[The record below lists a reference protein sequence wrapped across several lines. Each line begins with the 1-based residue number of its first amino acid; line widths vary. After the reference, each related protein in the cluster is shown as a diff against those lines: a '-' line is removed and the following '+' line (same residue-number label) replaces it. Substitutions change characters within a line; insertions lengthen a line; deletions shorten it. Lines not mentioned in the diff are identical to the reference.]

1 MVLKIFKYFIQ
12 FIIVLSLFMTFKII
26 GPRNASFMGSSLAK
40 IFGPLLRSKR
50 IIEKN
55 LKICFKKIDQKEIKR
70 ISLGMWDNIGRTFSE
85 YVFLNNFQKKNN
97 YLIRLHGTE
106 YLNEIK
112 NSNKPVVFVSGH
124 FANFELMAMKL
135 NSYGIRLAAMY
146 RPLNNIFLN
155 PIMEYLRLKYV
166 CPIMIKKGRS
176 NIRELLNKIKN
187 GYSIALMVDQR
198 TSEGKKVEFFNYPA
212 LTTTIPAQISLKYNY
227 KVVPLYIER
236 LSDSNFEV
244 TIYKPIEFKKS
255 GNHEKDTYYLTLEIN
270 KQIEKM
276 ILKKPEHW
284 LWLHNR
290 WKILKYVGSTLELN
304 LSEKSH

>member
-1 MVLKIFKYFIQ
+1 MKIFKYFIQ
-12 FIIVLSLFMTFKII
+12 FTIVLSLFMTFKII

-55 LKICFKKIDQKEIKR
+55 LKICFKNVDQKEIKR

-106 YLNEIK
+106 YLDEIK

-124 FANFELMAMKL
+124 FSNFELLGTKL
-135 NSYGIRLAAMY
+135 NRYGIRFCAIY

-155 PIMEYLRLKYV
+155 PFMEYLRLKYV

-227 KVVPLYIER
+227 KIVPLRMER
-236 LSDSNFEV
+236 LSYNNFEM
-244 TIYKPIEFKKS
+244 TIYKPFEYKKS
-255 GNHEKDTYYLTLEIN
+255 DNYEKDTHNLTLQVN
-270 KQIEKM
+270 KQLEKM
-276 ILKKPEHW
+276 ILKRPEQW
-284 LWLHNR
+284 LWSHNR
-290 WKILKYVGSTLELN
+290 WK
-304 LSEKSH
+304 

>member
-1 MVLKIFKYFIQ
+1 MKIFKYFIQ
-12 FIIVLSLFMTFKII
+12 FTVVLSLFATFRII
-26 GPRNASFMGSSLAK
+26 GLQSASFMGSCLAK
-40 IFGPLLRSKR
+40 ILGPLFRSKR

-85 YVFLNNFQKKNN
+85 YVFLKNFQKNHNN
-97 YLIRLHGTE
+97 LIKLSGTE
-106 YLNEIK
+106 YLDEIK

-124 FANFELMAMKL
+124 FSNFELLGTKL
-135 NSYGIRLAAMY
+135 NQYGIRFCAIY

-227 KVVPLYIER
+227 KIVPLRMER
-236 LSDSNFEV
+236 LSYNNFEMTV
-244 TIYKPIEFKKS
+244 YKPFEYKKTD
-255 GNHEKDTYYLTLEIN
+255 NYEKDSYNLTLEIN
-270 KQIEKM
+270 KQLEKM
-276 ILKKPEHW
+276 ILKKPEQW
-284 LWLHNR
+284 LWSHNR
-290 WKILKYVGSTLELN
+290 WK
-304 LSEKSH
+304 

>member
-1 MVLKIFKYFIQ
+1 MKIFKYFLQ
-12 FIIVLSLFMTFKII
+12 FTIVLSLFITFKII
-26 GPRNASFMGSSLAK
+26 GLQNASFIGSYLAK
-40 IFGPLLRSKR
+40 VFGPLFRSKK

-55 LKICFKKIDQKEIKR
+55 LNICFKKIDQKEIKK

-85 YVFLNNFQKKNN
+85 YVFLKNFQKNHNN
-97 YLIRLHGTE
+97 LIKLSGTE
-106 YLNEIK
+106 YLDEIK
-112 NSNKPVVFVSGH
+112 NNNKPVVFVSGH
-124 FANFELMAMKL
+124 FSNFELLGTKL

-146 RPLNNIFLN
+146 RPLNNFFLN

-166 CPIMIKKGRS
+166 CPIMIKNGRS
-176 NIRELLNKIKN
+176 NTRELLNKIKS
-187 GYSIALMVDQR
+187 GYSVIIIADQR

-255 GNHEKDTYYLTLEIN
+255 GNHEKDTYNLTLEIN
-270 KQIEKM
+270 KQLEKM
-276 ILKKPEHW
+276 ILKKPEQW
-284 LWLHNR
+284 LWSHNR
-290 WKILKYVGSTLELN
+290 WK
-304 LSEKSH
+304 

>member
-1 MVLKIFKYFIQ
+1 MKIFKYFIQ
-12 FIIVLSLFMTFKII
+12 FTVVLSLFATFRII
-26 GPRNASFMGSSLAK
+26 GLRNASFMGSSLAK

-55 LKICFKKIDQKEIKR
+55 LKICFKKIDQKEIKK

-85 YVFLNNFQKKNN
+85 YVFLKNFQKNHNN
-97 YLIRLHGTE
+97 LIKLSGTE
-106 YLNEIK
+106 YLDEIK

-124 FANFELMAMKL
+124 FSNFELLGTKL
-135 NSYGIRLAAMY
+135 NQYGIRFCAIY

-176 NIRELLNKIKN
+176 NIRELLNNIKS
-187 GYSIALMVDQR
+187 GYSVIIIADQR
-198 TSEGKKVEFFNYPA
+198 TSEGKKIEFFNYPA

-270 KQIEKM
+270 KQLEKM
-276 ILKKPEHW
+276 ILKKPEQW
-284 LWLHNR
+284 LWSHNR
-290 WKILKYVGSTLELN
+290 WK
-304 LSEKSH
+304 